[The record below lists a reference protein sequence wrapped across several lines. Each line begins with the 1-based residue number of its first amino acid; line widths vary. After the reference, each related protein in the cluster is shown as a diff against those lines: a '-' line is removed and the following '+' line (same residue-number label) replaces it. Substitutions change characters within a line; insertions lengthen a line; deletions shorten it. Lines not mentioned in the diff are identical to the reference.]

1 MKNEKIK
8 LLFIIPNLAG
18 GGAERVCV
26 NIYKG
31 LKNYEN
37 YKIYLVLFQK
47 ILKYEITDEEII
59 SMDIKGSSNILGKIK
74 NFLLRFYR
82 LLRIKKEISPDVCI
96 SFLESADFLNLI
108 TKFGKQKV
116 ILTIHNTMSEY
127 FKQFYDESF
136 SQKLASFVYN
146 NSYKFLAKKAD
157 LIICVSRGIA
167 KDFIES
173 YNVDSSKIK
182 VIHNP
187 INLNEIEKLCKE
199 NLNGYEL
206 IFKHPVLITT
216 GRLTKQKGQW
226 YLLRVFRALK
236 EKHKDLKLVI
246 LGEGELKEYLVG
258 LSEELGLKTYVWD
271 RDKLSESFNV
281 YFLGFQKNPFKF
293 IARSKLF
300 VFPSLWEGF
309 GNVLVEAMACGLPI
323 VSSDC
328 RSGPREILAPNTDF
342 NYQTQKPEFAEYGV
356 LMPVFEVKYKTA
368 NEPLEEREVMW
379 VETID
384 TLLNNDSLRKHY
396 SEKAKQRAEDFRIER
411 IVEEWNRCLINL
423 MA

>member
-8 LLFIIPNLAG
+8 LLFIIPNLTG

-59 SMDIKGSSNILGKIK
+59 SMDIKGSPNILGKIK

-82 LLRIKKEISPDVCI
+82 LLKIKKEINPDVCI
-96 SFLESADFLNLI
+96 SFLEPADFLNLI
-108 TKFGKQKV
+108 TKFGRHKV

-127 FKQFYDESF
+127 FKQLYDDGF
-136 SQKLASFVYN
+136 SKKLASFVYN
-146 NSYKFLAKKAD
+146 NSYKILAKKAN
-157 LIICVSRGIA
+157 LIICVSHGIA
-167 KDFIES
+167 KDFAKS

-187 INLNEIEKLCKE
+187 INLDEIEKFCEE
-199 NLNGYEL
+199 NLNEYEL
-206 IFKHPVLITT
+206 IFKHPVLITA

-226 YLLRVFRALK
+226 YLIRVFKALK

-246 LGEGELKEYLVG
+246 LGEGELKDYLVK

-271 RDKLSESFNV
+271 RDALSESFDV
-281 YFLGFQKNPFKF
+281 YFLGFQENPFKF
-293 IARSKLF
+293 MARSKLF

-309 GNVLVEAMACGLPI
+309 GNVLVEAMACEVPV

-356 LMPVFEVKYKTA
+356 LMPVFEVKYKSA
-368 NEPLEEREVMW
+368 EEPLEEREIMW

-384 TLLNNDSLRKHY
+384 KLLEDEDLRKHY
-396 SEKAKQRAEDFRIER
+396 SEKAKQRAGDFRIEK
-411 IVEEWNRCLINL
+411 IVEEWNRCLL
-423 MA
+423 DLKT

>member
-187 INLNEIEKLCKE
+187 INLNEIEKFCKE